1 MNCEQFDQYAADFL
15 EGELD
20 AARTEALMAHVEACE
35 ACRAELQA
43 YVGQDRELEGYF
55 ARQRERLATL
65 PSPLPDLEAAAPT
78 TPARRS
84 WPAWARMAATIVAVA
99 CMGGLWQAWRL
110 NVPQGVAPVARL
122 AAAQGPVLTL
132 AKGQARLLAVGD
144 PILQGARLKVAQG
157 GYAAL
162 ELPGKGNLLELK
174 GGTQATLADFADR
187 TEVQLNLGEAW
198 AHLPTHP
205 ARPFVI
211 RTADLTATAHGTVYD
226 VEQELGRSIVRVAE
240 GTVDVV
246 AKGVESAVGSGQ
258 SYSTLAT
265 ATTPSSDEAIAW
277 SRHQED
283 LTALAS
289 AGGDAGT
296 TGRALASAMS
306 DANAQT
312 SDAATTA
319 TAKTAASDATTSA
332 TTAPAIADVTRVLP
346 ERTRFYVIL
355 NDLPKLLGEFHKSD
369 FSSLLGRAEL
379 LRWWSSVKGQNV
391 MDELKNQLSLLALL
405 NIVQQLDGQLAVA
418 VAAVDRV
425 KPTDPASALLIVADC
440 KTGAEGL
447 RQAIEN
453 WVASNSSGSNNAQ
466 ALDQQRQEM
475 EKHMQA
481 AGGRLVICSDEAL
494 LASTVQAL
502 ESGAPTGFQAT
513 DFQKKIAANVAAG
526 TPLAVAV
533 DLADVLDPRT
543 LFGDRTTS
551 ATESQA
557 NARATYDFL
566 GLESL
571 DYALVAPD
579 IVGHGANQAARLG
592 FKQSRAGAMDWL
604 AEPSPMRGLLFFSPE
619 ARLIGDAVLKNPGA
633 VYYDWDLNFNKARK
647 DSLPGQMLRLLG
659 ENKALLDAMGG
670 EVAVGLENPILPIP
684 NVKVVVEL
692 RDPAAFQAQF
702 GKLVDR
708 LVAQV
713 NQSAPIPVTLIT
725 TQSGERTI
733 DSIGAAGSP
742 IDLSWTFVD
751 DFLVLGP
758 GPRFVENSIQV
769 YDSGRSIAGDSKLL
783 GLMPTGAGSTFSML
797 TYQNLAA
804 AMPDV
809 LKSALIGGGKAIAAA
824 SDDSASSTTRSSF
837 VSNLAFL
844 SSMDAPGIAYAYAG
858 DGSIDFYVNAP
869 SGLAQN
875 MGMAIPVMANWLSDK
890 LGDSLSGRLAK
901 VAKARAGL
909 AKVAAAAEVYKQ
921 DKGRWPASLGD
932 LIKSSDPYIK
942 SIPLDPFGLAQ
953 GDTLRLLAGPGAD
966 QVTFYSIGP
975 DGVDDRAATL
985 YNPNVDWNGK
995 GDIAVTLP
1003 LRDDAATTATTSTD
1017 DGGATAAT
1025 TTGAAATSQ

>member
-1 MNCEQFDQYAADFL
+1 MNCEQFEQYAADFL

-20 AARTEALMAHVEACE
+20 AARTEELMAHVEACE
-35 ACRAELQA
+35 ACRTELQA
-43 YVGQDRELEGYF
+43 YARQDSELESYF
-55 ARQRERLATL
+55 ARQRERLAKL
-65 PSPLPDLEAAAPT
+65 PSPLPDLEAAAPAA
-78 TPARRS
+78 PARRS

-99 CMGGLWQAWRL
+99 CLGGLWQAWRL
-110 NVPQGVAPVARL
+110 NVPQGSAPVARL

-162 ELPGKGNLLELK
+162 ALPGKGNLLELK

-226 VEQELGRSIVRVAE
+226 VQQELGRSIVRVAE

-246 AKGVESAVGSGQ
+246 AKGIESAVGAGQ
-258 SYSTLAT
+258 SYSSLAS
-265 ATTPSSDEAIAW
+265 AAAPSSGEAVAW

-289 AGGDAGT
+289 ASGGGGGGDA
-296 TGRALASAMS
+296 TGRALASAML
-306 DANAQT
+306 
-312 SDAATTA
+312 DAATSA
-319 TAKTAASDATTSA
+319 TTTASDATTSA
-332 TTAPAIADVTRVLP
+332 TTAIADVRSVLP

-355 NDLPKLLGEFHKSD
+355 NALPKVLGEFQKSD

-379 LRWWSSVKGQNV
+379 LRWWSSIKGRNV

-405 NIVQQLDGQLAVA
+405 NIVQQLDGQLVVA

-425 KPTDPASALLIVADC
+425 KPTDPAAALLIVADC
-440 KTGAEGL
+440 KAGAETL

-453 WVASNSSGSNNAQ
+453 WVASNSSASNTAQ
-466 ALDQQRQEM
+466 ALDQQRQDM
-475 EKHMQA
+475 EKHMRA

-502 ESGAPTGFQAT
+502 ESGAPTGFPAT

-533 DLADVLDPRT
+533 DLADALNAKT
-543 LFGDRTTS
+543 LFGDQTTS
-551 ATESQA
+551 ATESTA

-566 GLESL
+566 GFGSL

-592 FKQSRAGAMDWL
+592 FKQHRAGAMDWL
-604 AEPSPMRGLLFFSPE
+604 AEPSPMRGLSFFSPE
-619 ARLIGDAVLKNPGA
+619 ARLIGDAVFKNPGA
-633 VYYDWDLNFNKARK
+633 VYSDLDLNFNKARK
-647 DSLPGQMLRLLG
+647 DSLPGQMLRLMG

-670 EVAVGLENPILPIP
+670 EVAIGLENPILPIP

-692 RDPAAFQAQF
+692 SDPAAFQAQF
-702 GKLVDR
+702 GKLVDQ
-708 LVAQV
+708 LIAQV
-713 NQSAPIPVTLIT
+713 NQSASIPVTLIT

-733 DSIGAAGSP
+733 YSIGAAGSP
-742 IDLSWTFVD
+742 IDLSWAFVD

-769 YDSGRSIAGDSKLL
+769 YASGRSIAGDSKLL

-797 TYQNLAA
+797 TYQNVAA
-804 AMPDV
+804 AVPDV
-809 LKSALIGGGKAIAAA
+809 LKIALIGGGKAFAAA
-824 SDDSASSTTRSSF
+824 SDDAGSSTTAPSF
-837 VSNLAFL
+837 VPNIAFL
-844 SSMDAPGIAYAYAG
+844 SNMDAPGIAYAYAN
-858 DGSIDFYVNAP
+858 DGAIDFYVNLP

-875 MGMAIPVMANWLSDK
+875 VGMAIPVVANWLSDK

-901 VAKARAGL
+901 VAKARSGL
-909 AKVAAAAEVYKQ
+909 AKLAAAAEVYKQ
-921 DKGRWPASLGD
+921 DKGRWPGALGD

-985 YNPNVDWNGK
+985 YDPTVDLTGT

-1003 LRDDAATTATTSTD
+1003 MSNDAATTGTASATNSLTVSK
-1017 DGGATAAT
+1017 
-1025 TTGAAATSQ
+1025 